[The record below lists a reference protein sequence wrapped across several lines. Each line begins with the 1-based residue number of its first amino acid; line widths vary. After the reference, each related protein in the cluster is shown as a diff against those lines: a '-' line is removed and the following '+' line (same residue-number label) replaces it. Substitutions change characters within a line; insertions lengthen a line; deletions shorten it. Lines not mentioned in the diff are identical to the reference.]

1 MARAADS
8 KSLGDRMKEYEDAY
22 RTKLP
27 RRMPVIIRLDGK
39 AFHTWTK
46 GLDLPFDDTFMGMMA
61 ATTKYLVD
69 NIQGAVFAYTQSDE
83 ISILLRNYD
92 TVTTD
97 PWYDNNIQK
106 MVSVASS
113 LATGRFNQLCN
124 EYLEDPKLAF
134 FDARVF
140 LLPKEEVVNYF
151 VWRQQDATRNS
162 IRAVAHHFLGHQ
174 AILGKNNN
182 EVQDMLMAMDVP
194 VNWNDYAIHKKRGYC
209 YNSLSKEV
217 DQHIPIF
224 SASRDYV
231 GLHLEKQDEVSLE
244 DIQTIMDA
252 DA

>member
-1 MARAADS
+1 MSRASDT

-46 GLDLPFDDTFMGMMA
+46 GLDLPFDDTFMSMMA
-61 ATTKYLVD
+61 VTMKYVVD
-69 NIQGAVFAYTQSDE
+69 NIQGAVFAYSQSDE
-83 ISILLRNYD
+83 MSILLRNYD
-92 TVTTD
+92 SLTTD

-106 MVSVASS
+106 IVSVAAS
-113 LATGRFNQLCN
+113 LATAKFNQLGHEFLDN
-124 EYLEDPKLAF
+124 PKLAH
-134 FDARVF
+134 FDARAF

-162 IRAVAHHFLGHQ
+162 IRAVAHHYLGHS

-182 EVQDMLMAMDVP
+182 EVQDMLMNLDIP
-194 VNWNDYAIHKKRGYC
+194 VNWNDFAIHKKRGYC

-217 DQHIPIF
+217 DQFIPIF

-231 GLHLEKQDEVSLE
+231 ALHIEKPEESLD
-244 DIQTIMDA
+244 DIQILMGDEE
-252 DA
+252 

>member
-1 MARAADS
+1 MSRPLDA
-8 KSLGDRMKEYEDAY
+8 KSLGDRMKEYEDAH
-22 RTKLP
+22 RTKLT
-27 RRMPVIIRLDGK
+27 RRMPVILRLDGK

-61 ATTKYLVD
+61 ASMKYCVD
-69 NIQGAVFAYTQSDE
+69 NIQGAVFAYGQSDE

-92 TVTTD
+92 SLTTD

-106 MVSVASS
+106 IVSVASS
-113 LATGRFNQLCN
+113 LCTARFNQLASQF
-124 EYLEDPKLAF
+124 LEEPKLAF

-140 LLPKEEVVNYF
+140 ILPKEEVVNYF

-162 IRAVAHHFLGHQ
+162 IRAVAHHYLGHN
-174 AILGKNNN
+174 AILGKNNS
-182 EVQDMLMAMDVP
+182 EVQDMLMALDIP

-224 SASRDYV
+224 SASRDYIA
-231 GLHLEKQDEVSLE
+231 LHLEKLEEPSLE
-244 DIQTIMDA
+244 DFQQIMDTE
-252 DA
+252 